1 MIEKLEGIV
10 ISSVDYGESSKI
22 LNVFTK
28 EYGLIGVMAKGA
40 KRIKSSL
47 RSISE
52 KFTYGDINLYYKK
65 DKLSI
70 LISIDVINQF
80 KNIKKD
86 LLLLS
91 YLNYILELTSQ
102 VVKQSSYIDK
112 IYDICISSI
121 IKIEEGFDPK
131 TITNILEI
139 KYLEY
144 LGIELNL
151 NECVVCGSKE
161 VITLSVK
168 NGGFVCP
175 KCIDGEYIVNKKTI
189 KIIQMLKYLDIS
201 KISKLDIS
209 EEVKNEIN
217 LFINNY
223 YLEYTGLYL
232 KSKDF
237 LNKIS

>member
-22 LNVFTK
+22 LNIFTK

-40 KRIKSSL
+40 KRIKSPL
-47 RSISE
+47 RSVSE
-52 KFTYGDINLYYKK
+52 KFTFGEINLYYKK

-70 LISIDVINQF
+70 LISIDVIDQF

-102 VVKQSSYIDK
+102 VVKQSNYIDK
-112 IYDICISSI
+112 IYNICISSI
-121 IKIEEGFDPK
+121 LKIEEGYDPK

-144 LGIELNL
+144 LGIDLNL
-151 NECVVCGSKE
+151 NECVVCGSKD

-168 NGGFVCP
+168 NGGFICP

-189 KIIQMLKYLDIS
+189 RIIQMLKYLDIS